1 LWEVPG
7 MKIRIKFRRFGAVK
21 FLGHLDLMRYFQKA
35 VRRAD
40 IDICYSEGF
49 SPHQIMSFAAPLG
62 VGITS
67 DGEYFDIEV
76 NSTMSSEQA
85 IKALNDT
92 MVEGFE
98 VTGYVRLPDNA
109 KTAMAIVAAA
119 DYRLT
124 FKDGFKSPYSVS
136 EWQSIIKE
144 LFVDQP
150 EFTIIKKTK
159 KSEREVDLKPLVYA
173 FEVTE
178 AEDGSPSFFL
188 QVSTGSIDNI
198 KPELVLASLY
208 EKLGVPFEE
217 RAIQIH
223 RLEVYT
229 RDEDGKLISLLEL
242 GDEIF

>member
-1 LWEVPG
+1 
-7 MKIRIKFRRFGAVK
+7 
-21 FLGHLDLMRYFQKA
+21 
-35 VRRAD
+35 
-40 IDICYSEGF
+40 
-49 SPHQIMSFAAPLG
+49 
-62 VGITS
+62 
-67 DGEYFDIEV
+67 
-76 NSTMSSEQA
+76 
-85 IKALNDT
+85 
-92 MVEGFE
+92 

-124 FKDGFKSPYSVS
+124 FKNGFKSPYSVS

-144 LFVDQP
+144 LFDDQP

-217 RAIQIH
+217 RVIQIH

-229 RDEDGKLISLLEL
+229 RNEAGKLVPLLEL
-242 GDEIF
+242 GEEIK

>member
-1 LWEVPG
+1 VSG

-21 FLGHLDLMRYFQKA
+21 FLGHLDMMRYFQKA
-35 VRRAD
+35 VRRAG

-85 IKALNDT
+85 IKAFNDT
-92 MVEGFE
+92 MVDGIE

-124 FKDGFKSPYSVS
+124 FKSGYESPYNVS
-136 EWQSIIKE
+136 EWQSAIQK
-144 LFVDQP
+144 LFYDQP
-150 EFTIIKKTK
+150 EFLIRKKTK
-159 KSEREVDLKPLVYA
+159 KSEREVDLKPLVYVL
-173 FEVTE
+173 EVS
-178 AEDGSPSFFL
+178 ADEDEHPSFFL
-188 QVSTGSIDNI
+188 KLSAGSTDNI

-208 EKLGVPFEE
+208 EKLGIPFEE
-217 RAIQIH
+217 QAIQIH
-223 RLEVYT
+223 RLEVYA
-229 RDEDGKLISLLEL
+229 RDEQEALVPLLDL
-242 GDEIF
+242 GDKI